1 MGCDPSVLKIGL
13 ISGEIRPISEEQGT
27 KGREIM
33 KLANRTKLALAIVAG
48 FLLLSMHVMAQ
59 PHGRGI
65 GLGPNKNPAR
75 VTPKPTPPGHHYG
88 WQKGKHNPHRM

>member
-1 MGCDPSVLKIGL
+1 
-13 ISGEIRPISEEQGT
+13 
-27 KGREIM
+27 M
-33 KLANRTKLALAIVAG
+33 KLIMTIVAG
-48 FLLLSMHVMAQ
+48 SLLLSICAIAQ

-65 GLGPNKNPAR
+65 GFGPNNNPAR

>member
-1 MGCDPSVLKIGL
+1 M
-13 ISGEIRPISEEQGT
+13 
-27 KGREIM
+27 M
-33 KLANRTKLALAIVAG
+33 KLANRTKLALAILAG

-65 GLGPNKNPAR
+65 GFGPNKNPAR